1 MFITLKS
8 IKLKSATF
16 GENYLRS
23 ASRASG
29 AHKLSRKIVSGAPSP
44 YNPIWLHYILTYSYY

>member
-1 MFITLKS
+1 MFITLNI
-8 IKLKSATF
+8 IKLENATF
-16 GENYLRS
+16 GENPLRS

-29 AHKLSRKIVSGAPSP
+29 AHKLPRKIVSGAPSP